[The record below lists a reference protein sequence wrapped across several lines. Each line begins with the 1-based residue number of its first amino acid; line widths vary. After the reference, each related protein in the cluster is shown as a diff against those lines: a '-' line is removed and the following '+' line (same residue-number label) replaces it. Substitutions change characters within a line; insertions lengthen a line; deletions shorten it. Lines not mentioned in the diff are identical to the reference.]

1 MFNQLSSL
9 MKATLYYG
17 IVLGL
22 ILLLVLLGQG
32 LGESILAFAMFT
44 PLAAVLLMQFVVT
57 RDGSTRAGW
66 QILGLHRLGLR
77 TWGFAILAPF
87 VVLFC
92 TYAIAWGTGIGRLD
106 QAALNGAF
114 ALDGPVSILRI
125 VFLILLG
132 VVISTFLALAE
143 EIGWRGYLLPQL
155 LPLGQ
160 TRALLLSGLL
170 QGIWHLPLIL
180 LTPFYHPEGNPWIV
194 SVLFVLTISVAGVF
208 YGYLRLTSKSV
219 WPAALAHGAFNS
231 FWKTFTAITVAVTS
245 ADVLEYWAG
254 ESGVITLVEVALLG
268 VWLIY
273 RLNRKP
279 GAVQMTDKL
288 VGQPLAQK

>member
-9 MKATLYYG
+9 MKATLFYS
-17 IVLGL
+17 IALGL

-32 LGESILAFAMFT
+32 LGESILALVMFT
-44 PLAAVLLMQFVVT
+44 PLSAVLLMQFVVT
-57 RDGSTRAGW
+57 RDGTTRAGW

-106 QAALNGAF
+106 QTALNGAF

-180 LTPFYHPEGNPWIV
+180 LTPFYHPEGNRWIV
-194 SVLFVLTISVAGVF
+194 SLLFVLTISVAGVF
-208 YGYLRLTSKSV
+208 FGYLRLTSNSV

-231 FWKTFTAITVAVTS
+231 FWSTFTGITIAVTS
-245 ADVLEYWAG
+245 AEVLEYWAG

-268 VWLIY
+268 AWLIY

>member
-1 MFNQLSSL
+1 MFNQLSSV
-9 MKATLYYG
+9 MKAAIFYS
-17 IVLGL
+17 IALGL
-22 ILLLVLLGQG
+22 ILLLTLLGQG
-32 LGESILAFAMFT
+32 LGEAVLALAMFT
-44 PLAAVLLMQFVVT
+44 PLAAVLLMQLVIT
-57 RDGSTRAGW
+57 RDGTTRAGW

-106 QAALNGAF
+106 QPALNGAF
-114 ALDGPVSILRI
+114 AVDGPLSILRI

-132 VVISTFLALAE
+132 VVVSTFRALAE
-143 EIGWRGYLLPQL
+143 EIGWRGYMLPQL

-180 LTPFYHPEGNPWIV
+180 LTPFYHPDGNPLIV

-208 YGYLRLTSKSV
+208 FGYLRLTSNSV
-219 WPAALAHGAFNS
+219 WPAELAHGAFNS
-231 FWKTFTAITVAVTS
+231 FWSTFTAFTIAVTS

-268 VWLIY
+268 AWLIY